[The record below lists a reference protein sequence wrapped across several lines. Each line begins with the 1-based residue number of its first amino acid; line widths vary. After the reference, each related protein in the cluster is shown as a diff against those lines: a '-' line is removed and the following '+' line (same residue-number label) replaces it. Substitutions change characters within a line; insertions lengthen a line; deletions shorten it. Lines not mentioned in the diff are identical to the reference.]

1 MINDKNTIG
10 QISSLIF
17 VAETAGQNNPQ
28 TQSQGMSDEHVQMY
42 DSIIQ
47 NIYQEPDQD
56 FTLSA
61 NLQNEQLFQTLYGQ
75 TSTQTI
81 TSLQLI
87 GTQSVEDMAQALSAI
102 QTTMKQQLSAAP
114 SAKTAVNLLV

>member
-1 MINDKNTIG
+1 
-10 QISSLIF
+10 
-17 VAETAGQNNPQ
+17 
-28 TQSQGMSDEHVQMY
+28 MSDEHVQMY